1 MVNRSDSASCPLAPS
16 PWGKLYG
23 SPRRTMR
30 QALSI
35 SALARSAG
43 VTSRTL
49 RHWERVGLLPK
60 AARTHT
66 GYRIFAPEV
75 MRYIDFILKAKT
87 VGLTLS
93 EMRRVIEVA
102 HDGAN
107 PCPEVMQWLDD
118 KDKALERQIQSLR
131 ALRQRLRRFRHLC
144 SANDVLTCAR
154 EKELCCLIEDL
165 PNSRLRKGNGDEKTV
180 LACVSAVGRT
190 RS

>member
-1 MVNRSDSASCPLAPS
+1 
-16 PWGKLYG
+16 
-23 SPRRTMR
+23 
-30 QALSI
+30 
-35 SALARSAG
+35 
-43 VTSRTL
+43 
-49 RHWERVGLLPK
+49 
-60 AARTHT
+60 
-66 GYRIFAPEV
+66 

-165 PNSRLRKGNGDEKTV
+165 PNSRLMKGNVMRKLYSLALVLLVALGAKAATV
-180 LACVSAVGRT
+180 LAATCCGCPSCPLCK
-190 RS
+190 

>member
-1 MVNRSDSASCPLAPS
+1 
-16 PWGKLYG
+16 
-23 SPRRTMR
+23 MR

-35 SALARSAG
+35 SVLARSTG
-43 VTSRTL
+43 VTSKTL

-131 ALRQRLRRFRHLC
+131 GLRQRLRRFRHLC

-165 PNSRLRKGNGDEKTV
+165 PNSRLMKGNGDEKTV
-180 LACVSAVGRT
+180 LACASAVGRT

>member
-1 MVNRSDSASCPLAPS
+1 
-16 PWGKLYG
+16 
-23 SPRRTMR
+23 MR
-30 QALSI
+30 QAFSI
-35 SALARSAG
+35 STLAKSAG
-43 VTSRTL
+43 VTAKTL
-49 RHWERVGLLPK
+49 RYWERIGLLPR
-60 AARTHT
+60 ANRTHT

-107 PCPEVMQWLDD
+107 LCPEAMQWLDD
-118 KDKALERQIQSLR
+118 KDKALERQIHSLR
-131 ALRQRLRRFRHLC
+131 ALQRRVRRFCDLC
-144 SANDVLTCAR
+144 STNDVLTCTR

-165 PNSRLRKGNGDEKTV
+165 PNSRLMKGNGDEKTL
-180 LACVSAVGRT
+180 LACASVVGRT